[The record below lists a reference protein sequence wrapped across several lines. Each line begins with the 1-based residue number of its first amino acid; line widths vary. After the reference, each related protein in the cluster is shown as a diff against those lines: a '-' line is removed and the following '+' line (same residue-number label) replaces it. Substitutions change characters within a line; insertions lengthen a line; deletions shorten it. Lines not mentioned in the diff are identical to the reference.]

1 MCCAVGAAGQP
12 QKPPT
17 FHFVLKLVALLN
29 LALNFTLGVNMSAQ
43 ALGTMRASGPRTSG
57 NQVMRQGQHGRYL
70 GPSARQPRNP
80 AFQVRA
86 AYENTPGM
94 VEMDVQSSSRTITS
108 NSATASTS
116 ARSTPVSYRISL
128 FDALKFNG
136 PAPERINGRIAMVTF
151 LFAAQKEHLT
161 GQTFY
166 QQLSNP
172 EDWVLAILVAVTI
185 YATMVPV
192 LRGVRDED
200 FFMFRVNAEKLNG
213 RLAMLGWA
221 GIIALE
227 ELYAHAS
234 FF

>member
-1 MCCAVGAAGQP
+1 M
-12 QKPPT
+12 
-17 FHFVLKLVALLN
+17 L
-29 LALNFTLGVNMSAQ
+29 
-43 ALGTMRASGPRTSG
+43 
-57 NQVMRQGQHGRYL
+57 
-70 GPSARQPRNP
+70 
-80 AFQVRA
+80 
-86 AYENTPGM
+86 
-94 VEMDVQSSSRTITS
+94 
-108 NSATASTS
+108 
-116 ARSTPVSYRISL
+116 
-128 FDALKFNG
+128 
-136 PAPERINGRIAMVTF
+136 TF
-151 LFAAQKEHLT
+151 LFAAQKERLT

-172 EDWVLAILVAVTI
+172 QDWGLGVLVAIFI

-200 FFMFRVNAEKLNG
+200 FFMFRVNAEKING